1 MVATIRVDLSGIDE
15 LIDTLGALE
24 ARKYLRA
31 VMRQAGEEV
40 KGDMAT
46 YPPRNTNYPLTW
58 PSARSRAAYFAIRR
72 SRGLPSRYTRQ
83 SDPMSQRLGPSWT
96 TRVAIDGMSAT
107 VGNKATYAR
116 LVQTREGQ
124 TQMHKTTGWP
134 TAEDVA
140 DRRADDIVDMVVRAI
155 DKAIG

>member
-1 MVATIRVDLSGIDE
+1 MVATIRIDLSGLDE

-24 ARKYLRA
+24 ARNYMRA
-31 VMRQAGEEV
+31 VMRQAAEEV
-40 KGDMAT
+40 KGDLAT
-46 YPPRNTNYPLTW
+46 YPPRNTNYPLRW
-58 PSARSRAAYFAIRR
+58 ASAKQRAAYFAMRHAK
-72 SRGLPSRYTRQ
+72 GLSPRYTRQ

-107 VGNKATYAR
+107 VGNKSTYAP
-116 LVQTREGQ
+116 LVQTRKGQ

-140 DRRADDIVDMVVRAI
+140 DRRADDIADMVVAAI
-155 DKAIG
+155 DKALR